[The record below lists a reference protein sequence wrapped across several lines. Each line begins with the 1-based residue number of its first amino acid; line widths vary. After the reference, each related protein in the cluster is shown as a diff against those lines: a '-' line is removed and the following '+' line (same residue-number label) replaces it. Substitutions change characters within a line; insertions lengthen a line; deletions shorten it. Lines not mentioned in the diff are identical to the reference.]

1 MLGGKTYPFWSMQ
14 QNKQARLFN
23 VGEHPRMQFHVHW
36 VQVLDSNLRSI
47 HERIP
52 APSLSPPPLTK
63 QSLKP
68 NAGRGSYWRTE
79 PLRNNAGIISSVYTV
94 PGYWGIAAP
103 FL

>member
-52 APSLSPPPLTK
+52 APSLSPPPPHKTITETK
-63 QSLKP
+63 CWAGQLLK
-68 NAGRGSYWRTE
+68 NWT
-79 PLRNNAGIISSVYTV
+79 IKK
-94 PGYWGIAAP
+94 
-103 FL
+103 